1 MRNYDRRLAIGMVAA
16 LGIALS
22 SVGVAQAEPVRIRAG
37 WANMPHHMIPV
48 LFSKPE
54 ILKHY
59 GKTYVVEPVQ
69 FRGSS
74 AQIPALAAKQLD
86 VGVSAASAFALA
98 VNNANVEMKV
108 LADVIQDGVEGYG
121 SDAFLVRK
129 DSGIETVK
137 DLRGKRIG
145 TNGIGSFT
153 DTVQRVM
160 YMKAGLK
167 PEDYTMVEASF
178 ANMPTMIAEN
188 KLDLVPTI
196 QPFRDQMMA
205 TGNYKILYDQGDAM
219 GPTNGTFL
227 AGRAEFINENKQAMY
242 DFMEDYVRASR
253 WFHDPKNRD
262 EVLTIIS
269 TFMKQPKESLS
280 STFTK
285 ADYYRDPYMI
295 PNVPNIQKVIDVP
308 NELGLS
314 DVKLKLEPNYVA
326 TEYVEEAKRR
336 IEANP

>member
-1 MRNYDRRLAIGMVAA
+1 MRIFTRRAAIGMVVILGSA
-16 LGIALS
+16 LHSMGAL
-22 SVGVAQAEPVRIRAG
+22 QAEPVKIRVG

-59 GKTYVVEPVQ
+59 GKSYVVEPVQ

-74 AQIPALAAKQLD
+74 AQIPALAAKQID
-86 VGVSAASAFALA
+86 VGVNAASAFALA
-98 VNNANVEMKV
+98 ITNANVEMKV
-108 LADVIQDGVEGYG
+108 LADVIQDGVEGYN
-121 SDAFLVRK
+121 SDAFLVKK

-160 YMKAGLK
+160 YMKNGLK
-167 PEDYTMVEASF
+167 PEDYTMVEATF
-178 ANMPTMIAEN
+178 PNMPTMIAED

-205 TGNYKILYDQGDAM
+205 TGNYKVLYTQGDAM

-227 AGRAEFINENKQAMY
+227 AGRAEFINDNKDAMY
-242 DFMEDYVRASR
+242 DFVEDYVRASR

-262 EVLTIIS
+262 EAIGIIAN
-269 TFMKQPKESLS
+269 FMKQPKENLAT
-280 STFTK
+280 TFTK
-285 ADYYRDPYMI
+285 ADYYRDPYMAA
-295 PNVPNIQKVIDVP
+295 NVPNIQKLIDVP
-308 NELGLS
+308 TELGLS
-314 DVKLKLEPNYVA
+314 DIKLKLEPDYVA
-326 TEYVEEAKRR
+326 PEFVDEAKRR